1 MLSVFFFATNF
12 ILLGEDLI
20 SITGSS
26 IAGDSMTD
34 SLMTDYSGTSG
45 ISTSDKV

>member
-1 MLSVFFFATNF
+1 MLSVFLFATNF

-26 IAGDSMTD
+26 IAGGSRTD
-34 SLMTDYSGTSG
+34 SLRTDYSGSLG